1 MSAITPQT
9 ELRLIKCPIEK
20 DNLNQ
25 INFASKEAQ
34 YNYFNSLTH
43 ITADKFT
50 YQRKDGIIRFPNH
63 IDNLLGYNYVMYQNE
78 AFTDKWFYAFITNM
92 EYVNNEMTNI
102 TIKTDV
108 FQTWQFD
115 LIYKQSFIEREH
127 VNNDTAGLHTIP
139 EGLETG
145 PYIAGSKG
153 IFDWSNP
160 IFEDWAIVMSIT
172 PDDELFPAMGN
183 RFYGGVF
190 GGTFYIEFDGLY
202 ITQAAP
208 FIRCMN
214 AAGKLD
220 AITSIFMYPTIALDT
235 EGYQFT
241 FGNTVISCGLV
252 KSSQEAEEFAIPI
265 GEKPTKLG
273 SYTPRNK
280 KLLTGDYTYL
290 LTDNGVGGVK
300 KYNFE
305 DFASG
310 NSPTIIF
317 NFYANLTP
325 SGSIMYAPKN
335 YKGVSAENTLESFS
349 GGKYPMCSWSGDPY
363 TNWLTQSSINRSF
376 NFGKDAAAIAVST
389 LATVGGA
396 ATGNPALLMLGASG
410 LSESVSGT
418 INDVINDVKER
429 KQHQIAPP
437 ELVGNETLGDVIFAY
452 QRCIPKYYYMHIKEE
467 YAQIIDKYFDM
478 YGYQV
483 NIVKLPNITGRT
495 NWNYVKTVNINL
507 EGDIPEGDLQ
517 EIKNIFNNGV
527 TIWHNPSNYLD
538 YSVSNAI
545 V

>member
-9 ELRLIKCPIEK
+9 ELRLVKCPIEK

-50 YQRKDGIIRFPNH
+50 YQRKDGIIRFPDH

-78 AFTDKWFYAFITNM
+78 AFTNKWFFAFITNM

-115 LIYKQSFIEREH
+115 IVYKQSFVEREH
-127 VNNDTAGLHTIP
+127 VNNDSPGLHTIP

-145 PYIAGSKG
+145 PYIVGSKG
-153 IFDWSNP
+153 SFDWASPIFDEWS
-160 IFEDWAIVMSIT
+160 IVMSIT
-172 PDDELFPAMGN
+172 PDDELFPNLGN

-190 GGTFYIEFDGLY
+190 GGTFYIEFSGLY
-202 ITQAAP
+202 AIQAAP
-208 FIRCMN
+208 FIKCMN

-220 AITSIFMYPTIALDT
+220 AIVSIFMYPTIALDT
-235 EGYQFT
+235 EGYQFM
-241 FGNTVISCGLV
+241 FGNTPISCGLV
-252 KSSQEAEEFAIPI
+252 KTSTEAEEFAIPI

-305 DFASG
+305 DFSSG

-317 NFYANLTP
+317 NYYANLTP
-325 SGSIMYAPKN
+325 SGSVLYAPCR
-335 YKGVSAENTLESFS
+335 YKGVTGENTLESFS
-349 GGKYPMCSWSGDPY
+349 GGKYPICSWSGDPY
-363 TNWLTQSSINRSF
+363 TNWLTQSSVNRTYT
-376 NFGKDAAAIAVST
+376 FGKDAVAIGLST
-389 LATVGGA
+389 LATIGGVT
-396 ATGNPALLMLGASG
+396 TGNPALTMLGATG
-410 LSESVSGT
+410 LSESIGNTASDVV
-418 INDVINDVKER
+418 NDLKER

-437 ELVGNETLGDVIFAY
+437 ELVGNESLGDVIFAY
-452 QRCIPKYYYMHIKEE
+452 QRTIPKYYYMHIKEE
-467 YAQIIDKYFDM
+467 YAQIIDKYFDL

-483 NIVKLPNITGRT
+483 NIVKLPNITGRA

-527 TIWHNPSNYLD
+527 TIWHNPTNFLD